1 MCGQGLTI
9 FQRQRARTT
18 DPLLRRGPGHAGWGR
33 KPNSHHP
40 GLQTAPAGSLP
51 AMNETISSA
60 VPSTADPHLSFWLT
74 PELTHTVPPCPLHP
88 PGLPMAPVHSPVGK
102 AGGGRGSLGK
112 AGDLRPGGQ
121 LEGLLGPF
129 PGAWGL
135 SLGCRGQVS
144 VPPGPWIP
152 EFHFDSVSESPRE
165 SRLH

>member
-1 MCGQGLTI
+1 MELFEIRNCRLCGQGLTI
-9 FQRQRARTT
+9 FQRQRARTI

-112 AGDLRPGGQ
+112 AGVQTGFGG
-121 LEGLLGPF
+121 
-129 PGAWGL
+129 
-135 SLGCRGQVS
+135 GCS
-144 VPPGPWIP
+144 V
-152 EFHFDSVSESPRE
+152 ESALTRA
-165 SRLH
+165 LTH